1 MNTDA
6 GFAYFVYD
14 NGIFFDFI
22 RLDEKLLQ
30 PICNQLFIDA
40 SLTSSGW
47 VGRGP

>member
-22 RLDEKLLQ
+22 RLDEKIIATDL
-30 PICNQLFIDA
+30 
-40 SLTSSGW
+40 
-47 VGRGP
+47 